1 MQNKTHCLTFIF
13 IEPRQQGIFSITYG
27 TLHIKLAMLVISV
40 LYWPTAYVARMH
52 LNLSSKH
59 IGHKSFNCAQNGKN
73 QPTVPRSYLCAAV
86 ITPNIHTLPKI

>member
-1 MQNKTHCLTFIF
+1 MHCLTFIF

-52 LNLSSKH
+52 LNLSSKN
-59 IGHKSFNCAQNGKN
+59 IGHKSFNFAQNGKN
-73 QPTVPRSYLCAAV
+73 KPTRSYLCAAA